1 MEPWIAVIRFGLA
14 VGRGSAEDRSPSE
27 EGCDYLVSDPG
38 ATWQVRAQDRER
50 AAVTACRD
58 GVGSAGRS
66 CPPEPLPP
74 ERFRPQG
81 PDFLP
86 CGLRGAGVGMPE
98 HEMRGDRVNYR
109 RIATFTG
116 WLWIITFVTSIAA
129 RFFFYAPVLN
139 NQGNYVTGA
148 GSDAQTLIA
157 IGALLELLLIIS
169 NVGTAVVPYSIH
181 KRVHEAGAVAYVAA
195 RLVECTFIAIGIVCM
210 LAISTLRQDALSGT
224 DAALG
229 QGIFAVYEWTFRI
242 GPGVIVGVGNG
253 LILGWLM
260 YTSGLVPPRLALFGL
275 VGGPLII
282 ISGALVILNVIEA
295 GGTVQALMTIPE
307 FIWELG
313 IGIYLIVKGYRTS
326 SPALA
331 GTQEAAV

>member
-1 MEPWIAVIRFGLA
+1 M
-14 VGRGSAEDRSPSE
+14 
-27 EGCDYLVSDPG
+27 
-38 ATWQVRAQDRER
+38 
-50 AAVTACRD
+50 
-58 GVGSAGRS
+58 
-66 CPPEPLPP
+66 
-74 ERFRPQG
+74 
-81 PDFLP
+81 
-86 CGLRGAGVGMPE
+86 
-98 HEMRGDRVNYR
+98 
-109 RIATFTG
+109 
-116 WLWIITFVTSIAA
+116 
-129 RFFFYAPVLN
+129 
-139 NQGNYVTGA
+139 
-148 GSDAQTLIA
+148 
-157 IGALLELLLIIS
+157 LELLLIIS

-224 DAALG
+224 NAALG

-260 YTSGLVPPRLALFGL
+260 YTSGLVPRRLALFGL

-282 ISGALVILNVIEA
+282 ISGALVILDVIKA
-295 GGTVQALMTIPE
+295 GGAVQAVMTIPE

-331 GTQEAAV
+331 GTQEAVV

>member
-1 MEPWIAVIRFGLA
+1 M
-14 VGRGSAEDRSPSE
+14 
-27 EGCDYLVSDPG
+27 
-38 ATWQVRAQDRER
+38 
-50 AAVTACRD
+50 
-58 GVGSAGRS
+58 
-66 CPPEPLPP
+66 
-74 ERFRPQG
+74 
-81 PDFLP
+81 
-86 CGLRGAGVGMPE
+86 
-98 HEMRGDRVNYR
+98 NYR

-116 WLWIITFVTSIAA
+116 WLWIITFVTSILA

-139 NQGNYVTGA
+139 HKGNYVTGA
-148 GSDAQTLIA
+148 GSDAHTLIA

-181 KRVHEAGAVAYVAA
+181 KRVHEAGAVAYVTA
-195 RLVECTFIAIGIVCM
+195 RLMECTFIAIGIVCM

-224 DAALG
+224 TAAVG
-229 QGIFAVYEWTFRI
+229 QGIFDVYQWTFRI
-242 GPGVIVGVGNG
+242 GPGFFVGVGNG

-260 YTSGLVPPRLALFGL
+260 YTSGLVPRRLALFGL

-282 ISGALVILNVIEA
+282 ISGALVILGVIA
-295 GGTVQALMTIPE
+295 ASGAVQIVMTIPE

-331 GTQEAAV
+331 EITTAMPR